1 MMKKLLTSAIV
12 ATFFISAPVLA
23 GTESVG
29 RQGEIR
35 INALTYHSE
44 FDSAMTLVKRKDY
57 DAAFVELK
65 KFARYGEKRAQY
77 LTGVFYISG
86 YGTEV
91 DAGEGLAWI
100 KLALE
105 QETTEW
111 KQAYLEMTEK
121 LTASQMKVVE
131 NRYGQLKDMYGV
143 KKQFMRCKIE
153 KAKWSNIVEPTCKK
167 ELFQRSF
174 YKVNQ
179 FG

>member
-1 MMKKLLTSAIV
+1 MKRLLPSVIV
-12 ATFFISAPVLA
+12 TALFFSVPVLA
-23 GTESVG
+23 NAESDTG
-29 RQGEIR
+29 KSEMR

-91 DAGEGLAWI
+91 NAGEGLAWI

-111 KQAYLEMTEK
+111 KQAYVEMTEK
-121 LTASQMKVVE
+121 LTESQMKVIE
-131 NRYGQLKDMYGV
+131 NRYSQLIEMYGV
-143 KKQFMRCKIE
+143 KKQFMRCKVE
-153 KAKWSNIVEPTCKK
+153 KAKWSNIAEPTCKK
-167 ELFQRSF
+167 ELFQRAF

-179 FG
+179 FE

>member
-1 MMKKLLTSAIV
+1 MKYLISLAIV
-12 ATFFISAPVLA
+12 SSLFFSDPTFA
-23 GTESVG
+23 GE
-29 RQGEIR
+29 QQEIR
-35 INALTYHSE
+35 IAALKYHSD
-44 FDSAMTLVKRKDY
+44 FDSTMTLVKRKEY
-57 DAAFVELK
+57 GKAFTELLRYAK
-65 KFARYGEKRAQY
+65 YGEKRAQY

-91 DAGEGLAWI
+91 NAGEGLAWI

-111 KQAYLEMTEK
+111 RQAYQEMIATLSDKQVE
-121 LTASQMKVVE
+121 VIE
-131 NRYGQLKDMYGV
+131 NRYLQLKNMYGSE
-143 KKQFMRCKIE
+143 KQFMHCKVE
-153 KAKWSNIVEPTCKK
+153 KAKWSNIVEPVCKK